1 MTEVARYYHSVTD
14 VGRQREANEDSRAEY
29 ALGDGGVLLVVA
41 DGMGGHENGEVASRI
56 AVEALGQ
63 IFQNSPAPDPRDKL
77 KNGMLVANQRIVSEA
92 ERLKVEGM
100 GTTAVAAYV
109 RGSRAYVAHVGDSRL
124 YHVRDGALIWR
135 TTDHTRVQK
144 MVQMGILS
152 AEEAKDHPD
161 ANVVS
166 RALGFAQLADGSA
179 LEPEVQDEPLDLR
192 PGDSLILCT
201 DGLYDGVTDAEVA
214 QTVAGRTA
222 KDGAQALVDLA
233 NERGGHDNITVTVL
247 HYGRDIGSRP
257 APASSKSLGPGG
269 RRVTA
274 HDEGSGK
281 PAAGNGGAAGKG
293 DAAAGSASKGS
304 ARASAPAAAAPPAP
318 DDGRRRKGLLLILAG
333 VALLGAGGVFY
344 WLSRPKPKSPGGGVP
359 GAVDAALPGPV
370 AGGPDDAGAGTP
382 ALEVDAAVPAPG
394 ELFGTSPSPTSRPRR
409 KGDGGVAAAG
419 GHDGGAAGLSVTPS
433 ATPSASP
440 AAGRDGGVRPRGTT
454 SSPTPTPAST
464 ARPSPSASPTSSA
477 KPSPSPTTS
486 ARPSPT
492 TSARPSPSPTTSAKP
507 SPSPTT
513 SAKPSPSPTTTAKP
527 SPTPRPSAKH
537 DEGTVE

>member
-109 RGSRAYVAHVGDSRL
+109 RGNRAFVAHVGDSRL

-166 RALGFAQLADGSA
+166 RALGFAQLADGTA
-179 LEPEVQDEPLDLR
+179 LEPEVQEEPLELR

-201 DGLYDGVTDAEVA
+201 DGLYDGVTDVEVA
-214 QTVAGRTA
+214 QTVGGRTA

-247 HYGRDIGSRP
+247 HYGRETGAKP
-257 APASSKSLGPGG
+257 APAASKSLGPGG
-269 RRVTA
+269 RRITA

-281 PAAGNGGAAGKG
+281 PAANGGGAGDKRGAGDAGASASAGKAPAR
-293 DAAAGSASKGS
+293 AAAV
-304 ARASAPAAAAPPAP
+304 APAPA

-333 VALLGAGGVFY
+333 VVLLAAGGVFY
-344 WLSRPKPKSPGGGVP
+344 WLSRPKPKSHGGGTPV
-359 GAVDAALPGPV
+359 AVDAALPGPV
-370 AGGPDDAGAGTP
+370 VGAPGVDDAGVGAGTM

-419 GHDGGAAGLSVTPS
+419 GHDGGAAALVVTPS
-433 ATPSASP
+433 PTPSASP

-454 SSPTPTPAST
+454 ASPTPSPTPT
-464 ARPSPSASPTSSA
+464 TSV
-477 KPSPSPTTS
+477 KPSPT
-486 ARPSPT
+486 
-492 TSARPSPSPTTSAKP
+492 PTTSAKP
-507 SPSPTT
+507 SPSP
-513 SAKPSPSPTTTAKP
+513 STTA
-527 SPTPRPSAKH
+527 RPSARPTPKPSSKP

>member
-109 RGSRAYVAHVGDSRL
+109 RGNRAFVAHVGDSRL

-166 RALGFAQLADGSA
+166 RALGFAQLADGTA
-179 LEPEVQDEPLDLR
+179 LEPEVQEEPLELR

-201 DGLYDGVTDAEVA
+201 DGLYDGVTDVEVA
-214 QTVAGRTA
+214 QTVGGRTA

-247 HYGRDIGSRP
+247 HYGRETGAKP
-257 APASSKSLGPGG
+257 APAASKSLGPGG
-269 RRVTA
+269 RRITA

-281 PAAGNGGAAGKG
+281 PAANGGGAGDKRGAGDAGASASAGKAPAR
-293 DAAAGSASKGS
+293 AAAV
-304 ARASAPAAAAPPAP
+304 APAPAP
-318 DDGRRRKGLLLILAG
+318 ADDGRRRKGLLLILAG
-333 VALLGAGGVFY
+333 VVLLAAGGVFY
-344 WLSRPKPKSPGGGVP
+344 WLSRPKPKSHGGGTPV
-359 GAVDAALPGPV
+359 AVDAALPGPV
-370 AGGPDDAGAGTP
+370 VGAPGVDDAGVGAGTM

-419 GHDGGAAGLSVTPS
+419 GHDGGAAALVVTPS
-433 ATPSASP
+433 PTPSASP

-454 SSPTPTPAST
+454 ASPTPSPTPT
-464 ARPSPSASPTSSA
+464 TSV
-477 KPSPSPTTS
+477 KPSPT
-486 ARPSPT
+486 
-492 TSARPSPSPTTSAKP
+492 PTTSAKP
-507 SPSPTT
+507 SPSP
-513 SAKPSPSPTTTAKP
+513 STTA
-527 SPTPRPSAKH
+527 RPSARPTPKPSSKP